1 MEKHEGFISIKK
13 HSRGKYRIL
22 RKYLRACET
31 FARKYENFA
40 YIETHGGSGK
50 VLDIEKG
57 ELDDGST
64 LIAAKIK
71 PSFPCYIIE
80 IDPERYKLLE
90 ESTKD
95 FTNVTLFHGDCNERI
110 NEILEMIPKWEKFIF
125 CFLDPNGL
133 VYRRGKFSCPQLTSR
148 TVDKIVKYPRTEI
161 LLNFPLEAIL
171 RCGGYVHRRPYD
183 PISHEYER
191 DITTFFGTEKWKE
204 VELDKR
210 KLLELYISTRLE
222 DSYKYWGAILVRSI
236 PRRLPMYYLIYASNH
251 PVGIKI
257 MRNIMLKECPQMPL
271 FKPPSNRFILE

>member
-271 FKPPSNRFILE
+271 FKPPNNRFILE

>member
-71 PSFPCYIIE
+71 PSFPCYIVE
-80 IDPERYKLLE
+80 IDPGRYKLLE

-236 PRRLPMYYLIYASNH
+236 PKRLPMYYLIYASNH

-271 FKPPSNRFILE
+271 FKPPNNRFILE

>member
-236 PRRLPMYYLIYASNH
+236 PKRLPMYYLIYASNH

-271 FKPPSNRFILE
+271 FKPPNNRFILE